1 MSNITTRPLS
11 SKEIATLI
19 NKSKQPWKSIF
30 FLSAFY
36 GIRISDLMKLP
47 FQEHQPDH
55 PIYEQKTGKSIILPN
70 SPLCVCHWRN
80 LYKYGNTRA
89 YLFPFSDISTYRK
102 ALVSHAKR
110 FGISTE
116 RLAFHSLRKSHAV
129 IAYRTGGI
137 VAAKTAMNHSSVST
151 TERYVSEA
159 LKLEISFA
167 FDNMFSPG
175 ELFQEGEQ
183 NE

>member
-11 SKEIATLI
+11 SKEIALLI
-19 NKSKQPWKSIF
+19 NNSKQPWKSIF
-30 FLSAFY
+30 FLAAFY
-36 GIRISDLMKLP
+36 GIRISDLIKLP
-47 FQEHQPDH
+47 YQEHQPDH
-55 PIYEQKTGKSIILPN
+55 PIFEQKTGKAMILPN
-70 SPLCVCHWRN
+70 SPLCACHWRY
-80 LYKYGNTRA
+80 LYNYGSPRKT
-89 YLFPFSDISTYRK
+89 LFPFQDISTYRK

-137 VAAKTAMNHSSVST
+137 IAAKSAMNHSSVAT

-167 FDNMFSPG
+167 FDSMFSPG
-175 ELFQEGEQ
+175 ELFQEGDP